1 MKTSNGEFK
10 LVRKGTSY
18 EQLFIEEGGDIL

>member
-1 MKTSNGEFK
+1 MKTTDGDFR

-18 EQLFIEEGGDIL
+18 EELFIEEGGDVL